1 MRRIFGGTSLT
12 GSSTSGSLASDALSS
27 PISTTHDRSSPPA
40 TPTSE
45 YPPGTDAHGEP
56 KKGWFGGLGGGLTR
70 SGSGKLTRSDTV
82 STTASAS
89 GQTGNS
95 SSMTLQPAPE
105 DFEPERLPF
114 GQARSPPPPT
124 SPDRGHTRS
133 SSHSSFGTALSP
145 RSAGA
150 NGRPFSPEAALSAST
165 SAVQKDS
172 LMIELLS
179 GAAVVEA
186 KDYDILS
193 WEEMQEL
200 NKEHALLATRLT
212 SLNRSVALETRLRDS
227 AAKLVRL
234 SAPASTLPPS
244 NPGSPARPRVTR
256 EQAEAQLATA
266 QAKLDT
272 LETDLRKQ
280 TARDAELQG
289 RLLRHTAS
297 VLATA
302 LRKKE
307 EEIQQATAIQPAL
320 PVPSSAHRDTPSPPG
335 SATLPRF
342 DGAHFFAG
350 NREAIVPLPRANGSP
365 YASPQLG
372 QSGTFGANAVQL
384 QHDLAEQTGKVKEL
398 EGQVADLER
407 ALDAT
412 KQQAEEEIRA
422 VKGDLENV
430 ETRAS
435 QEQAGAQERIRT
447 LEEEVERLREEV
459 DQARADHEHARS
471 ETDDARREVEEHR
484 TQLAAFQGSSGDAQ
498 RDLDTAKQEAQDSSR
513 KLRDMGMELAE
524 AQHKLEEAEDR
535 VKELEEEL
543 QRTEEEIAA
552 ERREWEEKL
561 KAAEA
566 GAASAPSTESQPAN
580 DGAAEARVRQLEL
593 ERQTVVQSI
602 GDVPRRHRMRP
613 TLGVALR
620 ESPAVDDTTERDD
633 LPAYLSSTLDSHFDK
648 LTSHVNEL
656 NSLRDEHDTG
666 RSDLEA
672 ELDQAHERC
681 QNLEADV
688 ASLQAE
694 RDSLETELD
703 LLRSQSQEHETRI
716 ASLSTLESQLEEAK
730 AAESRGREELAAAQ
744 SRIAMLEGQLGEHDK
759 AFSRLQDLWQSM
771 PSLDES
777 SPRSAAA
784 TLPGRK
790 QLGSLFK
797 KGGNTSTGAASS
809 NSADY
814 SVDNLVERV
823 RSLSTEHQQLTQRLA
838 VFEEEKGLAE
848 ESRKKS
854 ADTQAGLEAKVKEL
868 EERIEVSA
876 KQEVSML
883 ERLNDLT
890 ESLETTRAEKRKL
903 ETQIRT
909 LEADKAALQEKVE
922 AATAQPAPAP
932 SASAASSADEG
943 ELQELRDQ
951 ISDLEE
957 ELADVQKREQRTRAQ
972 LLEELSTVQSEVSS
986 LKTQLRQAQRKL
998 GAKA

>member
-45 YPPGTDAHGEP
+45 YPLGTDAHGEP

-82 STTASAS
+82 STTASGS

-133 SSHSSFGTALSP
+133 SSHSSFGTALPP
-145 RSAGA
+145 RGTGA
-150 NGRPFSPEAALSAST
+150 NGRPFSPEAALSALT
-165 SAVQKDS
+165 SAMQKDS

-179 GAAVVEA
+179 GAAVVDA

-200 NKEHALLATRLT
+200 KKEHALLATRLT

-256 EQAEAQLATA
+256 EQAEAHLATA
-266 QAKLDT
+266 QAKLDA

-289 RLLRHTAS
+289 RLLRHTAG

-307 EEIQQATAIQPAL
+307 EEIQQASVFQPSL

-335 SATLPRF
+335 SATIPRF

-350 NREAIVPLPRANGSP
+350 NREAVVPLPRVNGSP
-365 YASPQLG
+365 YASPQPG

-384 QHDLAEQTGKVKEL
+384 QHDLAEQTSKVKEL

-430 ETRAS
+430 RSRAS
-435 QEQAGAQERIRT
+435 QEQAGAQERIRS
-447 LEEEVERLREEV
+447 LEEEVERFREEV

-471 ETDDARREVEEHR
+471 ETEDARREAEEHR
-484 TQLAAFQGSSGDAQ
+484 SQLAAFQGSSGDAQ
-498 RDLDTAKQEAQDSSR
+498 RDLEAVKQEAQDSSR
-513 KLRDMGMELAE
+513 KLRDVGMELAE
-524 AQHKLEEAEDR
+524 AQHKLEEVEER

-543 QRTEEEIAA
+543 QRTEEETAA

-561 KAAEA
+561 KVAEA
-566 GAASAPSTESQPAN
+566 GAASTASAEAQPAS
-580 DGAAEARVRQLEL
+580 DAAAEARVRQLES
-593 ERQTVVQSI
+593 ERQAVVQSI
-602 GDVPRRHRMRP
+602 GDVLRRHRMRP

-620 ESPAVDDTTERDD
+620 ESPAFDDTTERDD

-666 RSDLEA
+666 RPDLEA
-672 ELDQAHERC
+672 ELDQAHMRC
-681 QNLEADV
+681 QTLEADV

-730 AAESRGREELAAAQ
+730 AAELRGRDELAAAQ
-744 SRIAMLEGQLGEHDK
+744 SRIATLEGQLGEHDK
-759 AFSRLQDLWQSM
+759 ASSRLQDLWQSM
-771 PSLDES
+771 PPPDES

-797 KGGNTSTGAASS
+797 KGTTGPASS
-809 NSADY
+809 SPADF
-814 SVDNLVERV
+814 SVDTLVERV
-823 RSLSTEHQQLTQRLA
+823 RTLSTEHQQLTQRLA
-838 VFEEEKGLAE
+838 SLEEEKGSAE

-854 ADTQAGLEAKVKEL
+854 ADAQGSLQAKVKEL

-903 ETQIRT
+903 ETQIRG
-909 LEADKAALQEKVE
+909 LEADKAALQERVDV
-922 AATAQPAPAP
+922 AAAQPEATP
-932 SASAASSADEG
+932 SVPAASSADEG

-957 ELADVQKREQRTRAQ
+957 ELADAQKREQRTRAQ

>member
-1 MRRIFGGTSLT
+1 
-12 GSSTSGSLASDALSS
+12 
-27 PISTTHDRSSPPA
+27 
-40 TPTSE
+40 
-45 YPPGTDAHGEP
+45 
-56 KKGWFGGLGGGLTR
+56 
-70 SGSGKLTRSDTV
+70 
-82 STTASAS
+82 
-89 GQTGNS
+89 
-95 SSMTLQPAPE
+95 MTLQPAPE

-124 SPDRGHTRS
+124 SPDRGHTRA

-145 RSAGA
+145 RGAVA
-150 NGRPFSPEAALSAST
+150 NGRPFSPEGALSTST
-165 SAVQKDS
+165 SPVQKDS

-186 KDYDILS
+186 KDYEILS

-200 NKEHALLATRLT
+200 KKEHALLATRIT
-212 SLNRSVALETRLRDS
+212 SLTRSVALETRLRDS

-256 EQAEAQLATA
+256 ERAEAQLATA
-266 QAKLDT
+266 QVKLDA
-272 LETDLRKQ
+272 LESDLRKQ
-280 TARDAELQG
+280 TAKDAELQG
-289 RLLRHTAS
+289 RLLRHMAG

-302 LRKKE
+302 LRRKE
-307 EEIQQATAIQPAL
+307 EEIQEATAFQPPVTAL
-320 PVPSSAHRDTPSPPG
+320 SSAHRDTPSPTG
-335 SATLPRF
+335 SVAVPRF

-350 NREAIVPLPRANGSP
+350 NREAIVPLPRSNGSP
-365 YASPQLG
+365 YASPQPG

-384 QHDLAEQTGKVKEL
+384 QHDLAEQTSKVKEL

-422 VKGDLENV
+422 VKDDLESA
-430 ETRAS
+430 RPQAS
-435 QEQAGAQERIRT
+435 QEQGGAQERIRT
-447 LEEEVERLREEV
+447 LEDEVEQLREEV
-459 DQARADHEHARS
+459 DQARADHERARS
-471 ETDDARREVEEHR
+471 ETEDARREVDAQR
-484 TQLAAFQGSSGDAQ
+484 SQLAAFQGSSSDAQ
-498 RDLDTAKQEAQDSSR
+498 RDLEAAKQEAQDSSR
-513 KLRDMGMELAE
+513 KLRDTGLELAE
-524 AQHKLEEAEDR
+524 ALHKLEEAEGR

-552 ERREWEEKL
+552 ERREWEKL
-561 KAAEA
+561 KVAEA
-566 GAASAPSTESQPAN
+566 GRTSTGLTESQQAT
-580 DGAAEARVRQLEL
+580 DGAAEARVCQLES
-593 ERQTVVQSI
+593 ERQAVVQSI
-602 GDVPRRHRMRP
+602 GDVLRRHRMRT

-620 ESPAVDDTTERDD
+620 ESPAFDDTTERDD

-656 NSLRDEHDTG
+656 NSLRDEHDDG
-666 RSDLEA
+666 RANLEA

-694 RDSLETELD
+694 RDSLETELH

-716 ASLSTLESQLEEAK
+716 ALLSTLESQLDEAK
-730 AAESRGREELAAAQ
+730 GAESRGREDLAAAQ
-744 SRIAMLEGQLGEHDK
+744 SRIATLEAQLGEHDRV
-759 AFSRLQDLWQSM
+759 SSQLHDLWQTLPAIDSAA
-771 PSLDES
+771 DA

-784 TLPGRK
+784 TLPGRR

-797 KGGNTSTGAASS
+797 KGTTTSAGPASS
-809 NSADY
+809 SSSSDF
-814 SVDNLVERV
+814 SVESLVERV
-823 RSLSTEHQQLTQRLA
+823 RTLSTEHQEPTQRLA
-838 VFEEEKGLAE
+838 SIEEEKGSAE

-868 EERIEVSA
+868 AERIEVSA

-909 LEADKAALQEKVE
+909 VEADKAALQEKVD
-922 AATAQPAPAP
+922 AAAAQPASTA

-957 ELADVQKREQRTRAQ
+957 ELADAQKREQRTRAQ

-998 GAKA
+998 GTKA